1 MHSVLVFLK
10 YRLTEI
16 IIISCEY
23 LHGDCNFASNQKC
36 DFIYTYLFFCSSHPP
51 ILCLVMVVDRLQHPW
66 VQVVERQILNAAIT
80 QSCHVAS
87 WFICCTAD
95 KCGLPPRLPPQY
107 THHPFTCKHTFKKLG
122 KKYYGICITESIQV
136 ICYQTK
142 GLGLPLIDYSYRC
155 IGELE

>member
-1 MHSVLVFLK
+1 MHIVLVFLK

-16 IIISCEY
+16 IITSCEY
-23 LHGDCNFASNQKC
+23 LHGDCHFASNQKC
-36 DFIYTYLFFCSSHPP
+36 DFIYTYLFLCSSHPP

-66 VQVVERQILNAAIT
+66 VQVVERQTLNAAIT

-95 KCGLPPRLPPQY
+95 KCGLPPQLPPQY

-122 KKYYGICITESIQV
+122 KKILWNLHNRKYSSYLLPKQS
-136 ICYQTK
+136 
-142 GLGLPLIDYSYRC
+142 LGLPLIDYSYRC